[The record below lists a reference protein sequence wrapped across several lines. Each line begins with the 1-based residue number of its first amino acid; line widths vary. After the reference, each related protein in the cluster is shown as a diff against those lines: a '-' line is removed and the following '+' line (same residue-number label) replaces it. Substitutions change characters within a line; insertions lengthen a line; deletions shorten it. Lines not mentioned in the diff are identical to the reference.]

1 MRSSA
6 SASPR
11 LKAWS
16 WPSLPARRSRGHSVG
31 HVLVDRQAAVGFA
44 GHPGLGRRDPRPLAR
59 VGVPGECLGARE
71 IALRHR
77 MAVGGI
83 HRQHEVGRHHRQ
95 HRATLFLVGGGHE
108 HGQSIAEAQP
118 LVSEEIERGDGF
130 HAGVADLQ
138 PLTVARHACT
148 APCPRFPLP
157 ELRTAWHGWAKDEKT
172 GREETMKRRRLLG
185 GAAASA
191 GLVALSQRGHA
202 QTFPDTARAFRRALC
217 AGRLDR
223 HLRAHHRRANVG
235 RCSASR

>member
-59 VGVPGECLGARE
+59 VGVPGEFLGACE

-95 HRATLFLVGGGHE
+95 HRATLVLVGGGYE
-108 HGQSIAEAQP
+108 HGQSIAEPQP
-118 LVSEEIERGDGF
+118 LVIEEIERGDGF

-138 PLTVARHACT
+138 PLTVPRHACP

-157 ELRTAWHGWAKDEKT
+157 ELRTAWHVGQKT
-172 GREETMKRRRLLG
+172 RKPGREETMKRRHLL
-185 GAAASA
+185 GAAAARLAVSRCRTRPRA
-191 GLVALSQRGHA
+191 GLSRQAG
-202 QTFPDTARAFRRALC
+202 AFRRALR

-223 HLRAHHRRANVG
+223 HLLAHHRRASC
-235 RCSASR
+235 RSCSASR